1 MNNLIYIALPKI
13 SCFCSAFWVVSLLLL
28 RLEKK
33 RKIEPRKILSPR
45 QQFPMLD
52 AIDDSVSFTWFYL
65 FEISWLENFSVPHMK
80 RTFLFIKKSMAGFF
94 LIKIRKS
101 GRFIT

>member
-65 FEISWLENFSVPHMK
+65 FEIRFHH
-80 RTFLFIKKSMAGFF
+80 FIKILDHFILS
-94 LIKIRKS
+94 LIIYYKEENVD
-101 GRFIT
+101 T